1 MRSRI
6 RPEAGHKIPLL
17 VAVAVVAPF
26 PLTSARTAPAR
37 EPVRLPFEK
46 LLPRGVPVQIAP
58 ETLFHLRWKMLEM
71 LGDWDYSVW
80 FCYVT

>member
-1 MRSRI
+1 
-6 RPEAGHKIPLL
+6 
-17 VAVAVVAPF
+17 
-26 PLTSARTAPAR
+26 
-37 EPVRLPFEK
+37 
-46 LLPRGVPVQIAP
+46 LPRGVPVQIAP